1 MGDKQRIIELQ
12 RQVRIAR
19 KALEK
24 IHGHCAAHEAYS
36 VAEEA
41 LYCQAEGSVG
51 VP

>member
-24 IHGHCAAHEAYS
+24 ICPQPRRRAKHRCE
-36 VAEEA
+36 VR
-41 LYCQAEGSVG
+41 
-51 VP
+51 